1 MPNMSIL
8 QRIRQKIIYH
18 RYLAGPHLREKML
31 QLHLTVDDIENA
43 ILSGYIVRKF
53 TADPR
58 GTRYLVEGAMT
69 DGRMVQVPVVRSAT
83 GCFDHC
89 I

>member
-1 MPNMSIL
+1 MAGHLKSIAL
-8 QRIRQKIIYH
+8 D
-18 RYLAGPHLREKML
+18 PHLREKML

-69 DGRMVQVPVVRSAT
+69 DGRMVQVPVRFEARHVVLIT
-83 GCFDHC
+83 VYD
-89 I
+89 IEEE

>member
-1 MPNMSIL
+1 MSIL
-8 QRIRQKIIYH
+8 QRIRQKIIDR
-18 RYLAGPHLREKML
+18 RYLAGPHIREKML
-31 QLHLTVDDIENA
+31 QLRLTVDDIENA
-43 ILSGYIVRKF
+43 ILSGYIVRKL

-58 GTRYLVEGAMT
+58 GTRYLVEGATT

-83 GCFDHC
+83 GRFDHC